1 MDAIKLRQHPLLEQ
15 TLIFG
20 HSYKMMTIANV
31 HQIIASA
38 KQCHFS
44 LLGSR
49 AHSIAYHPHSYI
61 PSHPLWQG
69 RTCPGGTTNPGR
81 VLQWL
86 GMIEFCWKD
95 RRFLVNRIT
104 TIFSATNSF
113 KSGQIIPYT
122 QVAGYHSS
130 CSWGPQG
137 PQEPYSVESSVLTSP
152 FLGWSNLVVFQKKKN
167 VQSSKAHTCQTWK
180 SSVLR
185 LSKVS

>member
-1 MDAIKLRQHPLLEQ
+1 MFTK
-15 TLIFG
+15 
-20 HSYKMMTIANV
+20 
-31 HQIIASA
+31 
-38 KQCHFS
+38 S
-44 LLGSR
+44 LPAPNSVILVCWAPG
-49 AHSIAYHPHSYI
+49 PI
-61 PSHPLWQG
+61 PSLIILTLTFQAILCDKDEH
-69 RTCPGGTTNPGR
+69 
-81 VLQWL
+81 VLAVQPTRICVLLWL

-137 PQEPYSVESSVLTSP
+137 PQEPYSVESSVLTPP
-152 FLGWSNLVVFQKKKN
+152 FLGWSHLYSRFPKEKN
-167 VQSSKAHTCQTWK
+167 VQSSKDHTCQTWK
-180 SSVLR
+180 SSVLQ